1 MKEKGNLSKQDL
13 NQLLR
18 ELLSQTIGKLLE
30 AELEE
35 FLGYKKHQRSDN
47 PNSRNGY
54 YHKHLKSQLGELQI
68 NVPRDRFSEFNP
80 KLIPK
85 GSKSLVEDLQ
95 HKLMLLCSK
104 GLSTRDIQS
113 ILKDIYGIELSPSTI
128 SRLTDRIIPEI
139 KEWLSRPLEPVYAF
153 LFIDCTFV
161 KVRLE
166 GRVKNA
172 AVYTVVGINPE
183 GYKEILGFRILETE
197 SASHWVSVLNDLKS
211 RGVEDV
217 LVVVADNLKG
227 LEKAVRSVFPRAD
240 YQQCVVHKVRSS
252 LRKVRYGDRKEVARD
267 MRAIYT
273 QPTEQMARQKL
284 EEFKSRW
291 ESKYPQV
298 IREWE
303 GDWEVITTFYRYP
316 YEVRRC
322 MSNTNMIESVYSKV
336 KKVTDSKRVFPHEE
350 ALMKVL
356 YGVALELEDKW
367 KRPVRD
373 WELIRSQLEIL
384 FEGRL

>member
-1 MKEKGNLSKQDL
+1 M
-13 NQLLR
+13 
-18 ELLSQTIGKLLE
+18 
-30 AELEE
+30 
-35 FLGYKKHQRSDN
+35 
-47 PNSRNGY
+47 
-54 YHKHLKSQLGELQI
+54 
-68 NVPRDRFSEFNP
+68 
-80 KLIPK
+80 
-85 GSKSLVEDLQ
+85 
-95 HKLMLLCSK
+95 
-104 GLSTRDIQS
+104 
-113 ILKDIYGIELSPSTI
+113 
-128 SRLTDRIIPEI
+128 
-139 KEWLSRPLEPVYAF
+139 
-153 LFIDCTFV
+153 
-161 KVRLE
+161 
-166 GRVKNA
+166 
-172 AVYTVVGINPE
+172 VGINPE
-183 GYKEILGFRILETE
+183 GYKEILGFWILETE

-267 MRAIYT
+267 MRSIYT

-303 GDWEVITTFYRYP
+303 GDWEMITTFYRYP

-322 MSNTNMIESVYSKV
+322 MSNTNLIESVYSKV

>member
-1 MKEKGNLSKQDL
+1 MKERENLSKQDL

-18 ELLSQTIGKLLE
+18 EFLSQTIGKLLE

-35 FLGYKKHQRSDN
+35 FLGYKKHKRSDN

-54 YHKHLKSQLGELQI
+54 YPKSLKSQLGELQI

-80 KLIPK
+80 KLVPK
-85 GSKSLVEDLQ
+85 GSKSLMEDIQ
-95 HKLMLLCSK
+95 NKLMLLYSK

-113 ILKDIYGIELSPSTI
+113 ILKDIYGIELSSYTI
-128 SRLTDRIIPEI
+128 SRLTNRIIPEI
-139 KEWLSRPLEPVYAF
+139 REWLSRPLEPVYAC

-166 GRVKNA
+166 GKVRNA
-172 AVYTVVGINPE
+172 AVYTVVGINPQ
-183 GYKEILGFRILETE
+183 GYKEILGFWILETE
-197 SASHWVSVLNDLKS
+197 SASDWVSVLNELKS

-217 LVVVADNLKG
+217 LVVVADNLRG
-227 LEKAVRSVFPRAD
+227 LEEAVRSVFPRAD

-252 LRKVRYGDRKEVARD
+252 LRKVRYKDRKEVAKD

-298 IREWE
+298 VREWE
-303 GDWEVITTFYRYP
+303 RDWEVITTFYRYP

-336 KKVTDSKRVFPHEE
+336 KKVTDSKRVFPSEE

>member
-1 MKEKGNLSKQDL
+1 MKEKRNLSKQDL

-35 FLGYKKHQRSDN
+35 FLGYKKHQRSN
-47 PNSRNGY
+47 SPNSRNSY
-54 YHKHLKSQLGELQI
+54 YPKALKSHLGKLQI
-68 NVPRDRFSEFNP
+68 NVPRDRFSEFAP

-95 HKLMLLCSK
+95 HKLMLLYSK
-104 GLSTRDIQS
+104 GLSTRDIQD

-128 SRLTDRIIPEI
+128 SRLTNRIIPEI
-139 KEWLSRPLEPVYAF
+139 KEWLARPLEPVYAF

-166 GRVKNA
+166 GKVRNA

-183 GYKEILGFRILETE
+183 GYKEILGFWILETE
-197 SASHWVSVLNDLKS
+197 SASQWVNVLNDLKS

-227 LEKAVRSVFPRAD
+227 LEKAVRSVFPKAD

-252 LRKVRYGDRKEVARD
+252 LRKVRYGDRKEVAKD
-267 MRAIYT
+267 LRAIYT

-298 IREWE
+298 VREWE
-303 GDWEVITTFYRYP
+303 RDWEVITTFYRYP

-336 KKVTDSKRVFPHEE
+336 KKVTDSKRVFPSEE

-356 YGVALELEDKW
+356 YGVALELEEKW

>member
-1 MKEKGNLSKQDL
+1 MSGKKNIPEVNL
-13 NQLLR
+13 N
-18 ELLSQTIGKLLE
+18 ELIRNLISDTIGKLLQ

-35 FLGYKKHQRSDN
+35 FLGYPKHKRSNN

-54 YHKHLKSQLGELQI
+54 YSKTLNSPLGNLTI
-68 NVPRDRFSEFNP
+68 NVPRDRFSEFDP

-85 GSKSLVEDLQ
+85 GSRSLVEDLQ
-95 HKLMLLCSK
+95 NKLMLLYSK

-153 LFIDCTFV
+153 LFIDCTFA

-183 GYKEILGFRILETE
+183 GYKEILGFWILETE
-197 SASHWVSVLNDLKS
+197 SAGQWVNVLNDLKS

-217 LVVVADNLKG
+217 LVVVADNLRG
-227 LEKAVRSVFPRAD
+227 LEKAVRSVFPKAD

-252 LRKVRYGDRKEVARD
+252 LRKVRYRDRREVAKD

-298 IREWE
+298 VREWE

-316 YEVRRC
+316 HEIRRC
-322 MSNTNMIESVYSKV
+322 MSNTNLIESVYSKV
-336 KKVTDSKRVFPHEE
+336 KKVTDSKRVFPSEE

-356 YGVALELEDKW
+356 YGVALELEDRW
-367 KRPVRD
+367 KRPVKD

>member
-1 MKEKGNLSKQDL
+1 MSGKKNIPETDL
-13 NQLLR
+13 NKLIRDLI
-18 ELLSQTIGKLLE
+18 SDTIGKLLE

-35 FLGYKKHQRSDN
+35 FLGYPKHKRSNN

-54 YHKHLKSQLGELQI
+54 YSKTLNSPLGNLTI
-68 NVPRDRFSEFNP
+68 NVPRDRFSEFDP

-95 HKLMLLCSK
+95 NKLMLLYSK

-166 GRVKNA
+166 GRVRNA

-183 GYKEILGFRILETE
+183 GYKEILGFWMLETE

-217 LVVVADNLKG
+217 LVVVADNLRG

-252 LRKVRYGDRKEVARD
+252 LRKVRYRDRKEVAKD

-298 IREWE
+298 VREWE
-303 GDWEVITTFYRYP
+303 GDWEEITTFYRYP
-316 YEVRRC
+316 HEVRRC
-322 MSNTNMIESVYSKV
+322 MSNTNLIESVYSKV
-336 KKVTDSKRVFPHEE
+336 KKVTDSKRVFPSEE
-350 ALMKVL
+350 GLMKVL
-356 YGVALELEDKW
+356 YGVALELEERW

>member
-13 NQLLR
+13 NQFLR

-35 FLGYKKHQRSDN
+35 FLGYPKHKRSNN

-54 YHKHLKSQLGELQI
+54 YSKTLSSPFGNLTI
-68 NVPRDRFSEFNP
+68 NFPRDRFSEFNS

-95 HKLMLLCSK
+95 HKLMLLYSK
-104 GLSTRDIQS
+104 GLSTRDIQD

-166 GRVKNA
+166 GRVRNA

-183 GYKEILGFRILETE
+183 GYKDILGFWILETE
-197 SASHWVSVLNDLKS
+197 SASQWVNVLNDLKS

-217 LVVVADNLKG
+217 LVVVADNLRG
-227 LEKAVRSVFPRAD
+227 LERAVRSVFPKAD

-252 LRKVRYGDRKEVARD
+252 LRKVRYRDRKEVAKD
-267 MRAIYT
+267 LRAIYT

-284 EEFKSRW
+284 EEFRSRW

-298 IREWE
+298 VREWE
-303 GDWEVITTFYRYP
+303 EDWEVITTFYRYP

-322 MSNTNMIESVYSKV
+322 MSNTNLIESVYSKV
-336 KKVTDSKRVFPHEE
+336 KKVTDSKRVFPSED

-356 YGVALELEDKW
+356 YGVALELEERW

>member
-1 MKEKGNLSKQDL
+1 MKGRKNIPETDL
-13 NQLLR
+13 NQLIRDLI
-18 ELLSQTIGKLLE
+18 SDSIGKLLE

-35 FLGYKKHQRSDN
+35 FLGYPKHKRSSN
-47 PNSRNGY
+47 PNSRNGHY
-54 YHKHLKSQLGELQI
+54 SKTLNSPLGNI
-68 NVPRDRFSEFNP
+68 TIDVPRDRFSEFNP
-80 KLIPK
+80 KLVPK

-95 HKLMLLCSK
+95 NKLMLLYSK
-104 GLSTRDIQS
+104 GLSTRDIQD
-113 ILKDIYGIELSPSTI
+113 ILKDIYGVELSPSTI
-128 SRLTDRIIPEI
+128 YRLTDRIIPEI

-166 GRVKNA
+166 GRVRNA

-183 GYKEILGFRILETE
+183 GYKEILGFWMLETE

-217 LVVVADNLKG
+217 LVVVADNLRG

-252 LRKVRYGDRKEVARD
+252 LRKVRYKDRRNVAKD
-267 MRAIYT
+267 MKAIYT

-291 ESKYPQV
+291 ENKYPQV
-298 IREWE
+298 VREWE
-303 GDWEVITTFYRYP
+303 EDWEVITTFYRYP
-316 YEVRRC
+316 HEIRRC
-322 MSNTNMIESVYSKV
+322 MSNTNLIESVYSKI
-336 KKVTDSKRVFPHEE
+336 KKVTDSKRVFPSEDS
-350 ALMKVL
+350 LMKVL
-356 YGVALELEDKW
+356 YGVALELEELW
-367 KRPVRD
+367 KRSVRD
-373 WELIRSQLEIL
+373 WELIRSQLEMSMS
-384 FEGRL
+384 R